1 MNETKKNIL
10 VVDDEKGVRESIKMT
25 LKDHYLITE
34 AHTGHIAISKML
46 KEPIDLVLLDL
57 NLPDTN
63 GIKVL
68 KELKR
73 IDESVNVIMITADNA
88 VKTAVQ
94 AMKFGAYD
102 YITKPFNIDELIQL
116 VAKAI
121 EKTSIQKENLYL
133 RASAVKEEFKMIGKS
148 PKIKEV
154 IDFIEDVAKSSSTIL
169 ISGETGVGKEL
180 VARQIHKN
188 SLRSKKLFVP
198 VNCAAIPEN
207 LLESE
212 LFGHEKGAFT
222 GAMDRYIGKFEIA
235 SGGTLFL
242 DEVGTLPNAMQA
254 KLLRVLQDKTIERLG
269 AEKPIPVDIRII
281 SATNLD
287 LKKAVEDG
295 KFRED
300 LYYRLNVIPIHVPA
314 LRERK
319 EDIPLLAD
327 HFIKKYS
334 AALGKTISGFSQE
347 AIKTLVSYNWPG
359 NIRELENL
367 VERLVVLG
375 KGSVINREDL
385 PREVSNNRSS
395 ATSTQ
400 IQYKSLKEA
409 TLAFEKDFI
418 DNIIAKTGGNKV
430 QAAKLLGVHRNTLSQ
445 REKRL
450 NK

>member
-1 MNETKKNIL
+1 
-10 VVDDEKGVRESIKMT
+10 
-25 LKDHYLITE
+25 
-34 AHTGHIAISKML
+34 
-46 KEPIDLVLLDL
+46 
-57 NLPDTN
+57 
-63 GIKVL
+63 
-68 KELKR
+68 
-73 IDESVNVIMITADNA
+73 
-88 VKTAVQ
+88 
-94 AMKFGAYD
+94 MKLGAYD

-121 EKTSIQKENLYL
+121 EKTSIQKENIYL
-133 RASAVKEEFKMIGKS
+133 RASAVKEGFKIIGKS
-148 PKIKEV
+148 PKLKEV
-154 IDFIEDVAKSSSTIL
+154 IDFIEDVAKSSSTVL

-287 LKKAVEDG
+287 LKKEVEDG

-334 AALGKTISGFSQE
+334 SALGKTISGFSQE
-347 AIKTLVSYNWPG
+347 AIKTLVAYNWPG

-395 ATSTQ
+395 ATGTQ

>member
-1 MNETKKNIL
+1 MNEGKKNIL

-25 LKDHYLITE
+25 LKDRYLITE
-34 AHTGHIAISKML
+34 AHTGHSAISKML

-94 AMKFGAYD
+94 AMKLGAYD

-121 EKTSIQKENLYL
+121 EKTSIQKENIYL
-133 RASAVKEEFKMIGKS
+133 RASAVKEGFKIIGKS

-154 IDFIEDVAKSSSTIL
+154 IDFIEDVAKSSSTVL

-287 LKKAVEDG
+287 LKKEVEDG

-334 AALGKTISGFSQE
+334 SALGKTISGFSQE
-347 AIKTLVSYNWPG
+347 AIKTLVAYNWPG

-395 ATSTQ
+395 ATGTQ